1 MHKSPDISGLF
12 LCSQVDK
19 NSAIKTSFFIKANL
33 WHVDHIELYQNF
45 HFGLRGQFAQGFGNK
60 V

>member
-1 MHKSPDISGLF
+1 MHKSSDISGLF
-12 LCSQVDK
+12 LCSQGDQ

-45 HFGLRGQFAQGFGNK
+45 HFGL
-60 V
+60 

>member
-12 LCSQVDK
+12 LCSQGDQ

-33 WHVDHIELYQNF
+33 WDVDHIERYQNF
-45 HFGLRGQFAQGFGNK
+45 HFGL
-60 V
+60 